1 MHAHNQNLT
10 LDFFVICS
18 RYDPLGKG
26 ELLRG
31 ELIDRITMEPGK
43 YTQHTSRP
51 MTTSSR
57 PMTTSSRPMTTSSRP
72 MTTSSRS
79 TSEHYSISRPTS
91 TTSNDN
97 CCNRPL
103 SNIHYNAMLLINS
116 SHSTGVQLKPLP
128 VPEANKL
135 INHLRE
141 KLADNGTS
149 LLHTLQSMDE
159 TQSGMV

>member
-31 ELIDRITMEPGK
+31 EHYL
-43 YTQHTSRP
+43 S
-51 MTTSSR
+51 
-57 PMTTSSRPMTTSSRP
+57 MTTSSRPMTTSSRP